1 MYNFVYYV
9 IYNQQIQKGKSAR
22 FSRANGGLV
31 VGLAVA
37 VHICL
42 ILVFMRRVLFKLIG
56 ISSQSKDW
64 NFAYI
69 VTSVAF
75 WCAFWWIKTEKR
87 TQIIMDKLV
96 TDKDPSRTGN
106 IIKVFAIIV
115 IPIIIIF
122 ALSPSAV

>member
-1 MYNFVYYV
+1 
-9 IYNQQIQKGKSAR
+9 
-22 FSRANGGLV
+22 
-31 VGLAVA
+31 
-37 VHICL
+37 
-42 ILVFMRRVLFKLIG
+42 MRRVLFKLIG